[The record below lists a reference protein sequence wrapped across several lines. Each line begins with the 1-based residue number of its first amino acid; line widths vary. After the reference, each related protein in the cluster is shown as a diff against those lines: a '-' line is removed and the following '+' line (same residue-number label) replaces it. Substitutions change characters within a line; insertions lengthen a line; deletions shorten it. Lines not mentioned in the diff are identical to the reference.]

1 MQLYYFYQ
9 TEWTLKSTKRLPK
22 NLHSLRINPE
32 IEFIPKPPK
41 SLLIVTYSIPICLMQ
56 RIGSRADVVAVVYR
70 ISIIYRQYHRSFM
83 LHILLLNCPKHNLI
97 GFLVALLIVSM
108 WGRGLIPMMILLF
121 LLLLMMLLLLLLMML
136 LLLLLLLNISIPP
149 TIDRTTLPPLMHLFC
164 ILWHEWIGFPRRW
177 GSGFSRRRLVFIWY
191 HKAVLHRPRSWLL
204 LVVLILIAWWLL
216 SETGNYASQNFC
228 NRCPSVD
235 EKLAKGSE

>member
-9 TEWTLKSTKRLPK
+9 TEWTLKSSKRLPK
-22 NLHSLRINPE
+22 NLHSLRINPD
-32 IEFIPKPPK
+32 IEYIPKPPK
-41 SLLIVTYSIPICLMQ
+41 SLHIVTYSIPICLMQ

-70 ISIIYRQYHRSFM
+70 ISIIYRQYHRSSM

-121 LLLLMMLLLLLLMML
+121 LLLLLMML
-136 LLLLLLLNISIPP
+136 LLLLKISIPP